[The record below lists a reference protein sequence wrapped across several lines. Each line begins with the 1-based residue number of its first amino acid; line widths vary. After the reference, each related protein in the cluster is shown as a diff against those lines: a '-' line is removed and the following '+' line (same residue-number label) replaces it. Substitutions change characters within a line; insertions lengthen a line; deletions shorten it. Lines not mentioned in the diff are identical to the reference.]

1 MSNETE
7 EIRIKPV
14 QLLVE
19 GNDERN
25 FFEAFIDHLSINVQV
40 QSFDRKNFCS
50 KCGQSI
56 PDIQIQNF
64 KSKDKLRKFL
74 PMFVVAPGFRDKVQS
89 IGIVRDADC
98 SARSAFQSVQD
109 ALRNANAK
117 LLEDDKLPVPDC
129 PEKREVKDKL
139 AVEVLIL
146 PGGDRTKGMLETL
159 LCQTFAGTKIDGC
172 IDEFFQ
178 CVEPLLKEPIKK
190 HREDKARAFA
200 YLTTRPNPHHSVGV
214 AAKKKDWDLDSP
226 VFGRVRSFLE
236 RIVVLPRVK

>member
-50 KCGQSI
+50 KCGQTI

-64 KSKDKLRKFL
+64 KGKDKLRKFL
-74 PMFVVAPGFRDKVQS
+74 PMFVIAPGFRDKVRS
-89 IGIVRDADC
+89 IGIVRDADK
-98 SARSAFQSVQD
+98 SAEGAFQKVQD
-109 ALRNANAK
+109 TLRNA
-117 LLEDDKLPVPDC
+117 ELPVPDC
-129 PEKREVKDKL
+129 SEKRKVDGRL
-139 AVEVLIL
+139 AVDVLIL
-146 PGGDRTKGMLETL
+146 PGGNQTGMLETL
-159 LCQTFAGTKIDGC
+159 LCQSFAGTEVDGC
-172 IDEFFQ
+172 IKEFFQ
-178 CVEPLLKEPIKK
+178 CVKPLLEKPIKPHQK
-190 HREDKARAFA
+190 DKAQAFA
-200 YLTTRPNPHHSVGV
+200 YLATRPNPHHSVGV
-214 AAKKKDWDLDSP
+214 AAKKKDWGDLDSP

-236 RIVVLPRVK
+236 RIAVLPEIE

>member
-1 MSNETE
+1 MSMPNEIE
-7 EIRIKPV
+7 EIRIESAV

-50 KCGQSI
+50 KCGQTI

-74 PMFVVAPGFRDKVQS
+74 PMFVVTPGFRDKVQS

-98 SARSAFQSVQD
+98 FARSAFQSVQD
-109 ALRNANAK
+109 TLRK
-117 LLEDDKLPVPDC
+117 VELPVPDC

-146 PGGDRTKGMLETL
+146 PGGNRTGMLETL
-159 LCQTFAGTKIDGC
+159 LCESFAGTKIDGC

-200 YLTTRPNPHHSVGV
+200 YLTTRSNPHHSVGV

-236 RIVVLPRVK
+236 RIVVLPG